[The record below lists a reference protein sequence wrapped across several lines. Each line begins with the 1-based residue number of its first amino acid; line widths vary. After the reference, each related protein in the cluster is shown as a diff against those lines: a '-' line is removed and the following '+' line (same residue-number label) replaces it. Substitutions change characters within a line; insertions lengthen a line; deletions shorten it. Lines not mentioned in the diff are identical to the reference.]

1 MIDRT
6 YVLAAFIVLAAAI
19 ILALIGIALVRRF
32 RASRWAEYD
41 ISLTERLERALGT
54 GLPPLKVE
62 PRAPAPSVEKIT
74 TATIDALSD
83 VTEAPAVVAEAPQSA
98 SATPAPMALPV
109 PPANLTPAPGEVWF
123 GREPAMPD
131 AAPAVSPAQPR
142 PRETP
147 AEPSVAPQEQA
158 TPDYELTAPVELR
171 FAGDSGVVGIRADT
185 EAAVAF
191 RRMADELT
199 EGIDDDERQPG
210 HTVRPSFTPD
220 V

>member
-1 MIDRT
+1 VIDRT
-6 YVLAAFIVLAAAI
+6 YVLAALVVLAAGI

-62 PRAPAPSVEKIT
+62 PRVATTSVETIS
-74 TATIDALSD
+74 TADIVVPS
-83 VTEAPAVVAEAPQSA
+83 AVVEAF
-98 SATPAPMALPV
+98 SATVKISEAVPARLIPPTPATPPV
-109 PPANLTPAPGEVWF
+109 PLADSTAPGEVWF
-123 GREPAMPD
+123 VPESAMSD
-131 AAPAVSPAQPR
+131 AAPAVATARPR
-142 PRETP
+142 PKKPTP
-147 AEPSVAPQEQA
+147 EPLATPEDAA

-185 EAAVAF
+185 ETAAAF

-199 EGIDDDERQPG
+199 KGIDNDER
-210 HTVRPSFTPD
+210 
-220 V
+220 